1 MKFLINL
8 VSDMEDIIGLIE
20 KLEQSLFGGQ
30 LEEKFFE
37 GKTTSTPLFSD
48 LLEKSVFFILLD
60 IALSGKIGAT
70 SALLAE
76 MTSKTKN
83 TVNVRLE
90 RLYYKRLIQ
99 KQEIGNALLYYVPLH
114 ELLLG
119 AIAKE
124 LAKIKVAR
132 GEMPKDASEEEIEK
146 TILTRYLTDVNLIL
160 GRSKGYFASL
170 SKKEDLGI
178 LNLKKE
184 LLEK

>member
-1 MKFLINL
+1 
-8 VSDMEDIIGLIE
+8 MEDITNLIE

-37 GKTTSTPLFSD
+37 GRTSSTPLFSD

-60 IALSGKIGAT
+60 LALSGKIGAT

-76 MTSKTKN
+76 MTKKTKN

-99 KQEIGNALLYYVPLH
+99 RQEIGNALLYYVPLH
-114 ELLLG
+114 ELLLS

-124 LAKIKVAR
+124 LAKIKVAG
-132 GEMPKDASEEEIEK
+132 GEIPETASEEEIEK
-146 TILTRYLTDVNLIL
+146 EILTRYVTDVNLIL
-160 GRSKGYFASL
+160 GRSKGYFESI
-170 SKKEDLGI
+170 SEKTDLELI
-178 LNLKKE
+178 NLKKE
-184 LLEK
+184 LLKK